1 MIVLPVPV
9 QTLYAEL
16 VEQLVI
22 LEARRSIGHAPGT
35 FVTKTLKRGTYYYFQ
50 YSEPGGTTR
59 QAYVGRRSPALDT
72 LVRKYRAGRDGVLAD
87 RRSIESLCAALRAA
101 GATTTDARSAR
112 VLGALSDA
120 GVFKLGATLV
130 GTHAFV
136 VLSNL
141 LGVRWTGASSGTED
155 VDIAAERSLEVAI
168 PELRSDLPG
177 VLDALGM
184 GFLPVPGLS
193 ARAPSTSFKVRGQ
206 ALRVDLVTP
215 ARGGGAAPVK
225 IARLNAAATPLRFL
239 DYILEETQAAAA
251 IDGGGVLVNVPHPAR
266 FAVHKLLVAQ
276 NRVAAFQAKS
286 RKDVAQAAQVLLALE
301 EVRPGDLR
309 IALSDAE
316 GRGKGWRAA
325 LQRGVELLR
334 RVDAKA
340 ASILASARRA

>member
-1 MIVLPVPV
+1 MVVLPVPV

-16 VEQLVI
+16 VEQLI
-22 LEARRSIGHAPGT
+22 TLEARRSIGHAPGT
-35 FVTKTLKRGTYYYFQ
+35 FVTKTLKGGTYYYFQ
-50 YSEPGGTTR
+50 YSQPGGTTR
-59 QAYVGRRSPALDT
+59 QVYVGRKSPALDA
-72 LVRKYRAGRDGVLAD
+72 LAGRYAMEREEVRAD
-87 RRSIESLCAALRAA
+87 QRPVESLCAALRAG

-112 VLGALSDA
+112 VLGALADA

-136 VLSNL
+136 VLSNV
-141 LGVRWTGASSGTED
+141 LGVRWSGMSSRTED
-155 VDIAAERSLEVAI
+155 VDIAAERSLEIAV

-215 ARGGGAAPVK
+215 ARGAGAAPVK
-225 IARLNAAATPLRFL
+225 IPRLNAAAAPLRFL
-239 DYILEETQAAAA
+239 DFILEGTQPAAV
-251 IDGGGVLVNVPHPAR
+251 IDGGGVLVNVPQPAR

-276 NRVAAFQAKS
+276 DRVAAFQAKA

-301 EVRPGDLR
+301 ELRPGDMR
-309 IALSDAE
+309 VALSDAD

-325 LQRGVELLR
+325 LQRGVELLQ

-340 ASILASARRA
+340 VSILIASRG

>member
-1 MIVLPVPV
+1 MVILPVPV

-16 VEQLVI
+16 VEQLI
-22 LEARRSIGHAPGT
+22 ALEARRSIGHAPGA

-59 QAYVGRRSPALDT
+59 QAYLGRKGPALDT
-72 LVRKYRAGRDGVLAD
+72 LVRQYAAERDAVRTDLH
-87 RRSIESLCAALRAA
+87 SVESLCAALRAG

-112 VLGALSDA
+112 VLRALADA

-130 GTHAFV
+130 GTHAFL
-136 VLSNL
+136 VLSNV
-141 LGVRWTGASSGTED
+141 LGVRWTGAASRTED
-155 VDIAAERSLEVAI
+155 VDIAAERSLEVAV
-168 PELRSDLPG
+168 PELRSDLPA

-184 GFLPVPGLS
+184 GFLPVPGFS

-215 ARGGGAAPVK
+215 ARGGATAPVA
-225 IARLNAAATPLRFL
+225 IPRLNAAAAPLRFL
-239 DYILEETQAAAA
+239 DYILEKTQPAAV

-276 NRVAAFQAKS
+276 DRAAAFQAKS

-301 EVRPGDLR
+301 ELRPGDLR
-309 IALSDAE
+309 MALSDAE

-325 LQRGVELLR
+325 LQRSVELLR

-340 ASILASARRA
+340 LSILVAARGA